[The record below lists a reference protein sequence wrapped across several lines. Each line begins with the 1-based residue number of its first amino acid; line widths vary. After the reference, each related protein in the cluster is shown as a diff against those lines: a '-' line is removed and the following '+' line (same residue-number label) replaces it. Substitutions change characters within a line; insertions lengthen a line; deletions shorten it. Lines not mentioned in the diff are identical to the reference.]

1 MKMICA
7 CATDR
12 GNYREVN
19 QDAVLVRSIHQKN
32 KALILGAVFDGVGGL
47 EHGEIASG
55 ALCSEMNRWFEDLSA
70 WINLKEMDKDI
81 IFSHF
86 RDHAE
91 LLNEKIRQIRLM
103 QGIETGSTMSAI
115 LIIDGSYL
123 VIHVGDSR
131 IYKWRDDTL
140 ECITDDDV
148 VAKYVEG
155 VQRNYLSNYMG
166 KAEELIYT
174 EYSGEIQEGDT
185 FLFCSDGFY
194 HQLVESDLHEIEK
207 IKDEKALTNFI
218 KKMIPTMIARGERD
232 NISAGIIKE
241 DKSLKKKK
249 RLWRSKT
256 KAG

>member
-1 MKMICA
+1 MKIICA

-19 QDAVLVRSIHQKN
+19 QDAILVRSIQQKN

-55 ALCSEMNRWFEDLSA
+55 ALCSEMNRWFEELSK

-91 LLNEKIRQIRLM
+91 LLNEKVRQIRLM

-123 VIHVGDSR
+123 VIQVGDSR
-131 IYKWRDDTL
+131 IYKWKDDTL

-166 KAEELIYT
+166 KADELNFT
-174 EYSGEIQEGDT
+174 EYSGQIQGGET

-194 HQLVESDLHEIEK
+194 HQLLESDFHEIET
-207 IKDEKALTNFI
+207 IKEEKALANLI
-218 KKMIPTMIARGERD
+218 KKLIQTMIARGEHD
-232 NISAGIIKE
+232 NISAGIIKD
-241 DKSLKKKK
+241 DKVLKKKK
-249 RLWRSKT
+249 RLWISRT
-256 KAG
+256 KPD